1 MSGTNQSVS
10 LISLII
16 ERLPHTKSQEV
27 PLEATL
33 SSPKPKPSVSRFK
46 ADRNTSLY
54 DASLSA
60 STPLGLSLPPSS
72 ESQTIRRAI
81 RTGRLEN
88 DKLVGGESGESA
100 SEPEDENVKEVLELL
115 KMGEVRNVGPA
126 FGSATKPSASAPNQS
141 VLASSPARTHQPLE
155 NIDHLATSSAQ
166 ATAEAEAS
174 TSKPKV
180 SKFKLNRTSG
190 LRPALP
196 DSTPST
202 PISTVGRSSPKL
214 PEISPDGVDSSKSPP
229 ASVSNIGRSPVM
241 FPPSRESPTVDSPSF
256 PKSTVIVSP
265 SFPPPRQTRSN
276 ADTVPTASGSR
287 LERPPT
293 VMSAAVLESS
303 GNSSKAPMEVGK
315 GKKIS
320 RFMAE
325 RI

>member
-1 MSGTNQSVS
+1 MSGTNRSVS
-10 LISLII
+10 LISFVI

-33 SSPKPKPSVSRFK
+33 SSPRPKPTMSRFK

-54 DASLSA
+54 DASSLSA
-60 STPLGLSLPPSS
+60 STPLGSSLLPSS
-72 ESQTIRRAI
+72 EPQAIRRAI

-100 SEPEDENVKEVLELL
+100 SEAEDENVKEVLELL

-126 FGSATKPSASAPNQS
+126 FVSATKPSASGPNQS
-141 VLASSPARTHQPLE
+141 VLAPSPATHQPLE
-155 NIDHLATSSAQ
+155 NIDRLATSAQ

-202 PISTVGRSSPKL
+202 PISTVRRSSPKL
-214 PEISPDGVDSSKSPP
+214 PEISPDGVDSSKS
-229 ASVSNIGRSPVM
+229 RSPSM
-241 FPPSRESPTVDSPSF
+241 FPSSTESPTVDSPFF
-256 PKSTVIVSP
+256 PQSTVIVSP
-265 SFPPPRQTRSN
+265 SFPPPRQIRSN
-276 ADTVPTASGSR
+276 PDTVPTASERR
-287 LERPPT
+287 LDRPPT
-293 VMSAAVLESS
+293 VMSAAVLEST
-303 GNSSKAPMEVGK
+303 GNSSKAPMEVGN

-325 RI
+325 RM